1 MENLFK
7 CMAGGCIL
15 LISTVFG
22 TPDSWL
28 ITLVAL
34 VVIDYFTGL
43 AKAYILGKL
52 SSKVGFK
59 GIVKKVMY
67 FAIVAVASMTDTLI
81 GDTGTIR
88 MATIGVLIAN
98 ESLSILENC
107 AQAGIPVPDVLMKA
121 LDKLKHMDNKTGQK
135 GYKTEQNRTEQDKD
149 DQDKNGG
156 K

>member
-1 MENLFK
+1 MENILK
-7 CMAGGCIL
+7 CMAGGCLL

-43 AKAYILGKL
+43 AKAYILCKL

-67 FAIVAVASMTDTLI
+67 FAIVAVASMVDGLI
-81 GDTGTIR
+81 GDTGSIR
-88 MATIGVLIAN
+88 MATIGVLIVN

-107 AQAGIPVPDVLMKA
+107 AQAGIPIPKVLIKA
-121 LDKLKHMDNKTGQK
+121 LAKLKNM
-135 GYKTEQNRTEQDKD
+135 
-149 DQDKNGG
+149 DKNSG

>member
-1 MENLFK
+1 MENILKFVI
-7 CMAGGCIL
+7 GGCIL

-28 ITLVAL
+28 ITLVVL
-34 VVIDYFTGL
+34 VVIDYLTGL

-135 GYKTEQNRTEQDKD
+135 DYKTEQNRTEQDKD

>member
-1 MENLFK
+1 MENILKFVI
-7 CMAGGCIL
+7 GGCIL

-28 ITLVAL
+28 ITLVVL
-34 VVIDYFTGL
+34 VVIDYLTGL

-121 LDKLKHMDNKTGQK
+121 LDKLKHMDNKTGQS
-135 GYKTEQNRTEQDKD
+135 RTEQDKD

>member
-1 MENLFK
+1 MENVLK
-7 CMAGGCIL
+7 CVTGGCL
-15 LISTVFG
+15 VLISTVFG

-28 ITLVAL
+28 ITLAVL

-59 GIVKKVMY
+59 GVVKKVMY
-67 FAIVAVASMTDTLI
+67 FAIVAVASMVDSLI

-107 AQAGIPVPDVLMKA
+107 VQAGIPVPDVLVKA
-121 LDKLKHMDNKTGQK
+121 LDKLKPP
-135 GYKTEQNRTEQDKD
+135 
-149 DQDKNGG
+149 DKNSGN
-156 K
+156 